1 MEPTCA
7 NLPDPELDAPDN
19 GLRRRVKEVS
29 KIKLGEVMLF
39 ECINRTNRHETPLV
53 NISSVLHNIF
63 CHTKSV
69 KIVKSNF
76 QSLNKSPSGK
86 DFAQLNKLT
95 MAPTDLRGKVQ

>member
-1 MEPTCA
+1 MEPTCS

-19 GLRRRVKEVS
+19 GLRRRVKEVG

-53 NISSVLHNIF
+53 MYQKYILCYLHNIY

-76 QSLNKSPSGK
+76 QSPSGK
-86 DFAQLNKLT
+86 DLAQLNKLA